1 MNMTNEEKI
10 EKLKSYQNSWKEIQ
24 RLEDEIER
32 LNSQA
37 QKITQ
42 TLSSVPTVQGKSDRT
57 AIVDKI
63 IERKEE
69 LQLAIERAK
78 RECIEIEQIINS
90 VKNPLYKRILKW
102 RYINGVSFKK
112 IAEKE
117 HYSQRYVEEIHFNA
131 VKSLK
136 I

>member
-1 MNMTNEEKI
+1 MTNEEKV

-42 TLSSVPTVQGKSDRT
+42 TLSSTPSVQCKSDRT

-69 LQLAIERAK
+69 LQVAIERAK
-78 RECIEIEQIINS
+78 IECVEIETAIEN
-90 VKNPLYKRILKW
+90 VKAPIYQRVLKW
-102 RYINGVSFKK
+102 KYINGATF
-112 IAEKE
+112 
-117 HYSQRYVEEIHFNA
+117 EEIA
-131 VKSLK
+131 VRENYNYRYIVSKIHPEALEELK
-136 I
+136 F